1 MFLFISVPKHIVE
14 TLSALYL
21 HIPFC
26 RSRCVYCDF
35 CSSTYGREIQSAY
48 VQALLQ
54 ELRQRS
60 GELAGGTVSSIYIGG
75 GTPSVLFDK
84 DLSAIFHAIHS
95 VYNIK
100 ECAEVTLEANPDD
113 VTTERVRAWKDMG
126 INRLSLGVQSLDDRL
141 LQMLN
146 RRHTSRQA
154 IHAVEAAFRKGLDNV
169 SIDLM
174 YGLPMLDMPSW
185 EQTLELA
192 LALPVVHLSA
202 YCLSVERETVMEQ
215 KIVQGIWHLPD
226 DELAEAQYKSLISA
240 TREAGFEHYEISN
253 FARNGKFSRHNSSYW
268 DGTPYVG
275 LGVGAHSYDGSVRRA
290 NTTDVQRY
298 AQSNGNVPYNIE
310 TLSKFDQINEMLFLS
325 LRTSRGLN
333 LSHFKKNF
341 GEEVFQAVIQQAHPH
356 IVHGR
361 LKQDG
366 DTLRLT
372 EAGIFVSNDVLSDLL
387 IVD

>member
-84 DLSAIFHAIHS
+84 DLSAIFHAIYS

-310 TLSKFDQINEMLFLS
+310 TLSKFDQLNEMLFLS

>member
-1 MFLFISVPKHIVE
+1 M
-14 TLSALYL
+14 

-60 GELAGGTVSSIYIGG
+60 GEIKGDLVSSVYIGG

-154 IHAVEAAFRKGLDNV
+154 VNAVEVAFRKGLDNV

-215 KIVQGIWHLPD
+215 KIEQGIWHLPD

-268 DGTPYVG
+268 DGTPYIG

-333 LSHFKKNF
+333 LSHFKKSF
-341 GEEVFQAVIQQAHPH
+341 GEEVFQAVMQQAHPH

-372 EAGIFVSNDVLSDLL
+372 EAGIFVSNDVISDLL

>member
-84 DLSAIFHAIHS
+84 DLSAIFHAIYS

>member
-1 MFLFISVPKHIVE
+1 M
-14 TLSALYL
+14 SALYL

-35 CSSTYGREIQSAY
+35 CSSTYGRGVQSAY

-60 GELAGGTVSSIYIGG
+60 GEIKGDLVSSVYIGG
-75 GTPSVLFDK
+75 GTPSVLSDK

-100 ECAEVTLEANPDD
+100 ENAEVTLEANPDD

-154 IHAVEAAFRKGLDNV
+154 VHAVEAAFRKGLDNV

-192 LALPVVHLSA
+192 LALPVTHLSA
-202 YCLSVERETVMEQ
+202 YCLSVENGTVMAQKVEQ
-215 KIVQGIWHLPD
+215 GGWQLPD
-226 DELAEAQYKSLISA
+226 DELAEAQYKYLISA
-240 TREAGFEHYEISN
+240 TLEAGFEHYEISN
-253 FARNGKFSRHNSSYW
+253 FARKGKFSRHNSSYW
-268 DGTPYVG
+268 DGTPYIG
-275 LGVGAHSYDGSVRRA
+275 LGAGAHSYDGCVRRA
-290 NTTDVQRY
+290 NTTNVLNY
-298 AQSNGNVPYNIE
+298 VQSNGNVPYNSE
-310 TLSKFDQINEMLFLS
+310 TLTKFDQINEMLFLS

-333 LSHFKKNF
+333 LSLLKKCF
-341 GEEVFQAVIQQAHPH
+341 GEDVFRVVMQQAQPH
-356 IVHGR
+356 IVQGR

>member
-84 DLSAIFHAIHS
+84 DLSAIFHVIHS

>member
-333 LSHFKKNF
+333 LSHFKKSF

-372 EAGIFVSNDVLSDLL
+372 EASIFVSNDVLSDLL